1 MVTGP
6 GVVAFHR
13 PARSYPEPPPTERIE
28 LAGPPPVPSGTQWSW
43 LQLLLPVVGSLG
55 MFGFALVYR
64 NALFLMV
71 AGGIAALTVVIWIGI
86 RVQQVREARRNRRK
100 AAARYRTY
108 LAEQR
113 ERIAEVASLQR
124 KGLDRLYPD
133 VDRIWALV
141 RARRTL
147 WERRRGDQDFLE
159 VRVGL
164 GDVPLAA
171 PLHLDLG
178 SNPLTEHEPDLLT
191 EARAVVDEYR
201 VLRTGPVT
209 IPAARLGSLAVVGDP
224 QPARSLV
231 RAMLCQLV
239 AFHAPDDLRLVATF
253 RPQDESEWGWMKW
266 LPHTRGSVVAGPE
279 EAGHHAVEL
288 ATDPAD
294 LEVVLAQVVRPRLDL
309 LDRLKDAGPQAE
321 PLSFQ
326 QVVVVV
332 DGYDPRGPLGKVGL
346 LEELQ
351 TRGGDI
357 GVLLVTLVEDP
368 EGVPS
373 TVGARIDLAEGGWL
387 SYTGSGADGRRERGV
402 RADGAEPELCE
413 AVARAM
419 APLRLRVRRGRTTTV
434 DSEGLLDLLGLPDA
448 EGLDTAQTW
457 RAAASGLLRTPIG
470 VGEDGSPVHL
480 DLKEAAE
487 EGMGPHGLIVGA
499 TGSGKSELLRT
510 LVTGLA
516 VTHAPEDLAFVL
528 VDYKGG
534 ATFAEVAA
542 LPHVAGSIT
551 NIERDLTLVDR
562 MHEALFGELER
573 RQRLLQ
579 DSGYFDRVRDYQDH
593 RREHPDDGLPPL
605 PSLLVVVDEFGELLT
620 NRPDFL
626 DLFVSI
632 GRTGRSLGI
641 HLLLA
646 TQRLDEGRIRGLE
659 GHLRYRVCLR
669 TFSPEESLV
678 ALGTRDAFE
687 LPPLPGLGYLK
698 VDASMQQFKAALATR
713 AYRERRLLV
722 EPQPDVV
729 RAFEPTGP
737 GPELAVLGEDGPGE
751 TATRSEER
759 EATGVPGPGGRV
771 RTEMQVVVGSLAA
784 STGRERRARQVWL
797 PPLPGAVPLD
807 AVISVDA
814 EEPERAIAAP
824 GGAGWLRVPIGLL
837 DRPRHQA
844 QVPYVLDFGGTGGH
858 LAVVG
863 APRSGKSV
871 LLQTVLSALALT
883 HDPGDAQVYAVDFGG
898 GGLHALADLPHVGE
912 VFGRGDRDGIHRLVR
927 ELRSIVA
934 DRTAEFRRHRLES
947 LAAYHQARRA
957 GRISPRHGE
966 VFLVVDNWSQLV
978 AELPELEDDLTDLVA
993 TGLHFGVHVVLS
1005 ANRWNDLRLAVRDNV
1020 GGRLELRLN
1029 DPIESEVDRRAA
1041 AALPEGMPGRALT
1054 RVAEQVQVALP
1065 RVDGQPDAGGLAP
1078 AIEGLISAV
1087 ARRWKGSPAAP
1098 SVPQLPS
1105 EVHPEDLP
1113 DAAADAEPG
1122 VAIGL
1127 DEFGL
1132 KPARVDLFGG
1142 EPHFVVY
1149 GDAESG
1155 KSTLLTAWMERL
1167 AARYP
1172 PDRVRIA
1179 VVDYRRTLLEAVPQT
1194 HLEGYAVTPEQAAD
1208 LADRVARTAA
1218 DRLPSPDLSPEELRT
1233 RRWWSGP
1240 ELVLVVD
1247 DYDLLPSA
1255 GGNPLA
1261 PLVDLLPQGRDVGLH
1276 VVVARRVGGSARSQF
1291 EPFLQRLRELGSQG
1305 MVMSGDPQEGP
1316 LIGDRKAEPLPAGRG
1331 YLVRRRRTSLVQVV
1345 NATPRAPGT
1354 GEDKQGRVHRVTR
1367 PRRGGRR

>member
-1 MVTGP
+1 MAAAGP
-6 GVVAFHR
+6 GVVVFHR
-13 PARSYPEPPPTERIE
+13 PARSFPEPPPSERIE
-28 LAGPPPVPSGTQWSW
+28 VAGPPSVPSGTQWSF
-43 LQLLLPVVGSLG
+43 LQLMLPVVGSLG
-55 MFGFALVYR
+55 MLGFALVYR

-108 LAEQR
+108 LAEQQ
-113 ERIAEVASLQR
+113 ERIAGVASLQR
-124 KGLDRLYPD
+124 EGLDRLHPD
-133 VDRIWALV
+133 VDRLWGIV
-141 RARRTL
+141 RARRSL
-147 WERRRGDQDFLE
+147 WERRREDQDFLE
-159 VRVGL
+159 IRIGL
-164 GDVPLAA
+164 GDVPLSA

-191 EARAVVDEYR
+191 EARAVVEEHR
-201 VLRTGPVT
+201 VLRLAPVT
-209 IPAARLGSLAVVGDP
+209 IPAASLGSLAVVGAP
-224 QPARSLV
+224 QAARGLV
-231 RAMLCQLV
+231 RAMLCNLAV
-239 AFHAPDDLRLVATF
+239 FHAPDDLRMVAAF
-253 RPQDESEWGWMKW
+253 RPQDEREWGWMKW
-266 LPHTRGSVVAGPE
+266 LPHTRGSAVAGAE
-279 EAGHHAVEL
+279 EAGRRAVEL

-294 LEVVLAQVVRPRLDL
+294 LEVVLTQVVRPRLDL
-309 LDRLKDAGPQAE
+309 LERLKDSGSPQAE
-321 PLSFQ
+321 PVSFH
-326 QVVVVV
+326 QVVVVL
-332 DGYDPRGPLGKVGL
+332 DGYDPGGPLGKVGL
-346 LEELQ
+346 VEELL
-351 TRGGDI
+351 TTGAEL
-357 GVLLVTLVEDP
+357 GVLLIALVEEPDN
-368 EGVPS
+368 VPS
-373 TVGARIDLAEGGWL
+373 TVGARIELAEGGWL
-387 SYTGSGADGRRERGV
+387 SYTGSGADGRRDRGV
-402 RADGAEPELCE
+402 RADSAEPEQCE

-434 DSEGLLDLLGLPDA
+434 DSEGLLDLLGLPEA
-448 EGLDTAQTW
+448 EALDTAGTW
-457 RAAASGLLRTPIG
+457 RSAGRDLLRTPIG

-516 VTHAPEDLAFVL
+516 VTHAPEDLSFVL

-542 LPHVAGSIT
+542 LPHVAGMIT
-551 NIERDLTLVDR
+551 NLERDLTLVDR

-579 DSGYFDRVRDYQDH
+579 EAGYFDRVRDYQAH

-620 NRPDFL
+620 SRPDFL

-659 GHLRYRVCLR
+659 GHLRYRICLR

-698 VDASMQQFKAALATR
+698 VDAGMQRFKAALATR
-713 AYRERRLLV
+713 AFRERRRMV
-722 EPQPDVV
+722 EPSPDVV

-737 GPELAVLGEDGPGE
+737 GPELAVLGEDPSARGVEQPD
-751 TATRSEER
+751 AADRAARS
-759 EATGVPGPGGRV
+759 ASGGRV
-771 RTEMQVVVGSLAA
+771 RTEMQVVVGALASA
-784 STGRERRARQVWL
+784 TAPERRARQVWL
-797 PPLPGAVPLD
+797 PPLPAALPLNAVVPVHNQAPA
-807 AVISVDA
+807 AVGS
-814 EEPERAIAAP
+814 P
-824 GGAGWLRVPIGLL
+824 GWLRVPVGLL
-837 DRPRHQA
+837 DRPRHQV
-844 QVPYVLDFGGTGGH
+844 QVPHVLDFTGAGGH

-871 LLQTVLSALALT
+871 LLQTVVSALALT
-883 HDPGDAQVYAVDFGG
+883 HDPGDVQIYAADFGG
-898 GGLHALADLPHVGE
+898 GGLHGLAGLPHLGE

-927 ELRSIVA
+927 ELRSSVA
-934 DRTAEFRRHRLES
+934 DRAAAFRRHRLEGM
-947 LAAYHQARRA
+947 AGYHQARRA
-957 GRISPRHGE
+957 DRISPRHGE

-978 AELPELEDDLTDLVA
+978 QELPELEDDLTDLVA
-993 TGLHFGVHVVLS
+993 TGLHYGVHVVLS
-1005 ANRWNDLRLAVRDNV
+1005 ANRWNDLRLSVRDNV

-1041 AALPEGMPGRALT
+1041 ASLPEGSPGRALT
-1054 RVAEQVQVALP
+1054 RSAEQLQVALP
-1065 RVDGQPDAGGLAP
+1065 RVDGQPDAGGMAP
-1078 AIEGLISAV
+1078 AMEGLVAAV
-1087 ARRWKGSPAAP
+1087 SQRCKGSPSAP
-1098 SVPQLPS
+1098 PVPQLPA
-1105 EVHPEDLP
+1105 EVRPEDLP
-1113 DAAADAEPG
+1113 VAGEQEPG
-1122 VAIGL
+1122 VSIGV

-1132 KPARVDLFGG
+1132 EPAWVDLFGG

-1155 KSTLLTAWMERL
+1155 KSTLLRAWMHRL

-1172 PDRVRIA
+1172 ADRVRIS
-1179 VVDYRRTLLEAVPQT
+1179 VVDYRRTLLEAVPQS
-1194 HLEGYAVTPEQAAD
+1194 HLDGYAVTPEQAAD
-1208 LADRVARTAA
+1208 LAERMARAA
-1218 DRLPSPDLSPEELRT
+1218 SDRLPSPDLSPEELRT

-1240 ELVLVVD
+1240 ELVLFID

-1255 GGNPLA
+1255 AGNPLA
-1261 PLVDLLPQGRDVGLH
+1261 PLVELLPQGRDVGLH
-1276 VVVARRVGGSARSQF
+1276 VVMARRVGGSARSQF

-1331 YLVRRRRTSLVQVV
+1331 YLVRRGRTSLVQVV
-1345 NATPRAPGT
+1345 NGTAPAARA
-1354 GEDKQGRVHRVTR
+1354 GEDTKGRVHRVTR
-1367 PRRGGRR
+1367 TRRGGRR